1 MFGLMI
7 GAVAVAWGVVIAML
21 DQPGAFSGRHLNR
34 LCTALLIG
42 CAVVTVTGG
51 VAAATI
57 YR

>member
-1 MFGLMI
+1 MI